1 MRKNQLKRRISAL
14 MLIYMVYSL
23 VFPVHIFALPK
34 GGNVVAGS
42 AGITQPD
49 QLNMQVNQASDK
61 AIINWQQFSI
71 AQQEAVRFLQPS
83 AASIALNRVTGG
95 DLSAIHGLLSANGR
109 IFVINPNGV
118 MVGPTGRIETNSF
131 VGSTL
136 DISNSDFLSGNYV
149 FIQNPGASLA
159 SILNQGKI
167 SAADGGSVSLL
178 APGIVNQGAI
188 IANLGKVNLGAG
200 EKITLNFAG
209 NDLINFVINES
220 VKNKVL
226 GIDAS
231 ILENGVLN
239 EGRITADGGEVV
251 LSAKVAYDAIKS
263 VVNNRGIIEA
273 RTLEYKNGVIKLNG
287 GDEGIT
293 FNSGTLD
300 VSGEEEDET
309 GGYIEVTGK
318 VVGLVEYSN
327 LKASGRSGGGN
338 ISVGGGFQGKTAG
351 IKNAEKTDV
360 SKDAVIEADATEN

>member
-1 MRKNQLKRRISAL
+1 MRKNLLKRRISAL
-14 MLIYMVYSL
+14 MLIYMVCSL

-34 GGNVVAGS
+34 GGTVVAGS

-49 QLNMQVNQASDK
+49 QLNMQVNQATDK

-71 AQQEAVRFLQPS
+71 AHQEAVRFLQPG

-109 IFVINPNGV
+109 IFVINPNGI

-131 VGSTL
+131 LGSTL
-136 DISNSDFLSGNYV
+136 DMSNEDFLSGNYV

-159 SILNQGKI
+159 SILNQGII

-178 APGIVNQGAI
+178 APGVVNQGSI

-200 EKITLNFAG
+200 EKITLNFSG
-209 NDLINFVINES
+209 NDLINFIINES
-220 VKNKVL
+220 VKNQVL
-226 GIDAS
+226 GVDGAP
-231 ILENGVLN
+231 LENGVLN

-263 VVNNRGIIEA
+263 VVNNRGVIEA
-273 RTLEYKNGVIKLNG
+273 KTLENKNGVIKLNG

-293 FNSGTLD
+293 YNSGTLD
-300 VSGEEEDET
+300 ASGEDEGET
-309 GGYIEVTGK
+309 GGTIEVTGRL
-318 VVGLVEYSN
+318 VGLTEYAK
-327 LKASGRSGGGN
+327 LRASGRSGGGKIN
-338 ISVGGGFQGKTAG
+338 VGGGFQGK
-351 IKNAEKTDV
+351 D
-360 SKDAVIEADATEN
+360 EA